1 MLFCAV
7 RLHTSPLGG
16 LYTSHG
22 SGPRACTTTVRC
34 TVPPWSD
41 SRRVVGTGG
50 ADCMSAVE
58 RMAYS
63 TGWGRTLRRK
73 SEKRAYERGNHE
85 YRHVGESEGQ
95 PIKKWAR

>member
-1 MLFCAV
+1 
-7 RLHTSPLGG
+7 
-16 LYTSHG
+16 
-22 SGPRACTTTVRC
+22 
-34 TVPPWSD
+34 
-41 SRRVVGTGG
+41 
-50 ADCMSAVE
+50 MSAVE

-73 SEKRAYERGNHE
+73 SEKQAYERGNHE